1 MPKVND
7 VIKMLKDKYD
17 EDEVIAFGIWTKKDI
32 QRVSKVVCT
41 KLDTEQINEVLDI
54 LTEDFDPI
62 IGINDE
68 IIQETISDQ
77 DEDEFDDYNND
88 DPLID
93 DEEEE

>member
-1 MPKVND
+1 MPKVNE
-7 VIKMLKDKYD
+7 VIKMLKDRYD

-32 QRVSKVVCT
+32 QRVSKVACT